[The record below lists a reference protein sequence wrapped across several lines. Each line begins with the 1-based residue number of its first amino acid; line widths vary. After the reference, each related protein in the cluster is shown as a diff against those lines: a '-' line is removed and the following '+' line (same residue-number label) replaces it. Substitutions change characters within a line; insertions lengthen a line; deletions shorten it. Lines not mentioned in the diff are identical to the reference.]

1 MLSEIR
7 QTEKEILYDIMYM
20 QNLEKVDSDKEYS
33 GGYYWLRGEESGTIL
48 VKEYKHS
55 AIRWTCS
62 KNPTYDMIIMANN
75 TILYTWKLGKKV
87 NSNVFITHKKMVNVW
102 CGGGVS

>member
-20 QNLEKVDSDKEYS
+20 QNLEKADSDKEYS
-33 GGYYWLRGEESGTIL
+33 GGYYGLRGEDGGTIL

-55 AIRWTCS
+55 AIR
-62 KNPTYDMIIMANN
+62 
-75 TILYTWKLGKKV
+75 
-87 NSNVFITHKKMVNVW
+87 
-102 CGGGVS
+102 